1 MVPTGFAPPEFTA
14 LPNPVPLRET
24 RGIAGAAYRFVAVP
38 SLTLLKSGVYG
49 NPVMYINPLE
59 AGDGVATPDVKESI
73 FITKST

>member
-1 MVPTGFAPPEFTA
+1 MVPTGFAPPELIA

-24 RGIAGAAYRFVAVP
+24 RGIAGAEYKFVAVP
-38 SLTLLKSGVYG
+38 NLTLLKSGLYG
-49 NPVMYINPLE
+49 NPEIYIYPSE